1 MSIYKRIN
9 DSKNDKDAFERII
22 AYVTKKPYTVW
33 ETDVGAIGCRKEDAL
48 QDMTVVKQS
57 FHKNS
62 GRQYEHAV
70 LSITP
75 DFPTLKDSDYMEIGR
90 RVASHCIGHQC
101 VYALHKD
108 TRTRHLHFVWNTIC
122 YKDGKRFNMGPPGLN
137 QEKLYIN
144 KVLEEYDLD
153 PIRSSPNEMIDTGYH
168 DIRYPAQFLEVYND
182 TTDARNMFL
191 APPPQTGNDN
201 DSGYILS
208 WSPVHTAWFENNGGG
223 FMYNN
228 NYVPA
233 EMPQTAPAVTQTASI
248 TTGNNSS
255 SNGLNLVNVNNISL
269 GSINDLSQATAVLN
283 DAFSCSAHSGASAL
297 AELRHYGIN
306 EGVKVTTINNFVV
319 SGNEDSNNNPW
330 DIIDVPY
337 KE

>member
-9 DSKNDKDAFERII
+9 DSKNDKNAFERMIE
-22 AYVTKKPYTVW
+22 YVTKKPYTVW
-33 ETDVGAIGCRKEDAL
+33 ETDVGAIGCRKETAL
-48 QDMTVVKQS
+48 QDMTALQQS

-62 GRQYEHAV
+62 GRQYDHAV

-90 RVASHCIGHQC
+90 RIASHCIGHQC

-108 TRTRHLHFVWNTIC
+108 THRRHLHFVWNTIS
-122 YKDGKRFNMGPPGLN
+122 YKDGKRFSMGPPGLN

-153 PIRSSPNEMIDTGYH
+153 PIRSSPNEMVDTGYH

-182 TTDARNMFL
+182 IPDDRNMFL
-191 APPPQTGNDN
+191 VPPPQTEEDNNDDDLSMAEARSIWFANYGGN
-201 DSGYILS
+201 Y
-208 WSPVHTAWFENNGGG
+208 
-223 FMYNN
+223 MYN

-248 TTGNNSS
+248 TAGSITSG
-255 SNGLNLVNVNNISL
+255 NGLNLVNVNNIKL
-269 GSINDLSQATAVLN
+269 ESINDLSQATTDLN
-283 DAFSCSAHSGASAL
+283 DAFNSAARAGATAL
-297 AELRHYGIN
+297 ATLRRNGID
-306 EGVKVTTINNFVV
+306 EGVTVAAINNFTVGG
-319 SGNEDSNNNPW
+319 SDDNNGNPFG
-330 DIIDVPY
+330 IIDIPY
-337 KE
+337 MG

>member
-1 MSIYKRIN
+1 MSIYKRID
-9 DSKNDKDAFERII
+9 DSKNDRDTFESII

-33 ETDVGAIGCRKEDAL
+33 ETDVGTVGCRKETVL
-48 QDMTVVKQS
+48 QDMTAVKQS

-62 GRQYEHAV
+62 GRQYNHAV

-75 DFPTLKDSDYMEIGR
+75 DYPTLKDSDYMKIGER
-90 RVASHCIGHQC
+90 IASHCIGHQC

-108 TRTRHLHFVWNTIC
+108 TRTRHLHFVWNTIS
-122 YKDGKRFNMGPPGLN
+122 YKDGKRFSMGPPGLN

-182 TTDARNMFL
+182 MPDDRNMFL
-191 APPPQTGNDN
+191 APPPQTE
-201 DSGYILS
+201 
-208 WSPVHTAWFENNGGG
+208 ENNNDDDLSMAEARSIWFGNYGGNY
-223 FMYNN
+223 MYN

-233 EMPQTAPAVTQTASI
+233 EMPQTAPAVTQSASI
-248 TTGNNSS
+248 TAGNTKSG
-255 SNGLNLVNVNNISL
+255 NGLNLVNVNNIKLESM
-269 GSINDLSQATAVLN
+269 NDLRQATADLG
-283 DAFSCSAHSGASAL
+283 DAFNSAARAGAA
-297 AELRHYGIN
+297 AIETMRRNGIG
-306 EGVKVTTINNFVV
+306 EGVTVTTVNNFTVG
-319 SGNEDSNNNPW
+319 GNSEPKGDLLN
-330 DIIDVPY
+330 IIDVQY